1 MYCCLDSEFDRNE
14 MSLRSSTPES
24 AASTG
29 KKTGRRRR
37 PRRCAESA
45 QQRSRREPKQCSVI
59 LALLEVQAT
68 CRAHMKQ
75 QQAVIDQLREQVQ
88 RLQALPGKLYDGLDW
103 FEGGFGAIQ
112 SHLGEFHQERPEGS
126 LRYRGL

>member
-24 AASTG
+24 AASTTG
-29 KKTGRRRR
+29 KRAGRR

-45 QQRSRREPKQCSVI
+45 QQESRRQPPACSMI
-59 LALLEVQAT
+59 LSLLEVQAT
-68 CRAHMKQ
+68 CRAQMKQ
-75 QQAVIDQLREQVQ
+75 QQAEIDRLREQVQ
-88 RLQALPGKLYDGLDW
+88 RLQALPYELYDGLAW
-103 FEGGFGAIQ
+103 CASGFGAIQ
-112 SHLGEFHQERPEGS
+112 NRLGEFHQERPENG